1 MVQKSIL
8 KSPKSTKLEN
18 WEGFKKWRALQKLS
32 KNETGL
38 EGGRYK
44 KATQC
49 LRALLGVHK
58 ETAKNSNSLGPD
70 NNTLDEIAL

>member
-1 MVQKSIL
+1 ML

-32 KNETGL
+32 KNETGH

-44 KATQC
+44 RATQC
-49 LRALLGVHK
+49 LRLVLGVHK
-58 ETAKNSNSLGPD
+58 ETAVLASMSVKRAERSYY
-70 NNTLDEIAL
+70 DESDVVL